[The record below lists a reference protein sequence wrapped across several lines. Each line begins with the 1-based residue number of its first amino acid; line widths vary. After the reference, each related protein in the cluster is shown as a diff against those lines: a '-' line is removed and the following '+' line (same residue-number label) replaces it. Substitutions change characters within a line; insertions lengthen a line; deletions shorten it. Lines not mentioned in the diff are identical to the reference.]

1 MVFHKNLTSDTGT
14 QAFNETGSYL
24 HADNT
29 SIFYQDKY
37 VEKIERVLN
46 KEFSSLCEWFIANK
60 LSIHFGD
67 DKTKSIFFS
76 QMKITPKLHGNYSL
90 KQHNTKHSNNLDAT
104 LIIISTVSQCL
115 VEFLKD

>member
-1 MVFHKNLTSDTGT
+1 MFHKDLTSDTGT

-29 SIFYQDKY
+29 SIFYQDQY

-67 DKTKSIFFS
+67 DKTKSIFFLS
-76 QMKITPKLHGNYSL
+76 NENYTKATWKLLSKTAQY
-90 KQHNTKHSNNLDAT
+90 
-104 LIIISTVSQCL
+104 
-115 VEFLKD
+115 